1 MKGISLAVVIS
12 LLGLTAGAQLAQA
25 SPNSL
30 RPGAVA
36 AQHSRHQEAEAVWQ
50 RILMR
55 NPVSAEAYYNLG
67 IAQTNQQ
74 KWEAAIESYGQAIVL
89 EHNFVHAYF
98 NLAQAQTKLGQYQ
111 AAAQSY
117 SRVLALNPQESF
129 AQEMLNELEVL
140 AQRSGIDLA
149 ILVEQSS

>member
-12 LLGLTAGAQLAQA
+12 LLGVTAGPQLAHA
-25 SPNSL
+25 SPDSL
-30 RPGAVA
+30 NPAAVA
-36 AQHSRHQEAEAVWQ
+36 AQHSRYQDAEAVWQ

-55 NPVSAEAYYNLG
+55 SPGSAEAYYNLG
-67 IAQTNQQ
+67 IAQANQQ
-74 KWEAAIESYGQAIVL
+74 KWEVAIESYGQAIAL
-89 EHNFVHAYF
+89 EPDFAHAHF
-98 NLAQAQTKLGQYQ
+98 NLGQAQTKLGQYQ

-117 SRVLALNPQESF
+117 GRVLALDPQESV

-140 AQRSGIDLA
+140 AKRSGIDLA

>member
-1 MKGISLAVVIS
+1 MKGISLAIVIS
-12 LLGLTAGAQLAQA
+12 LLGLTAGPQLAQA
-25 SPNSL
+25 SPDSL
-30 RPGAVA
+30 NPSAVV
-36 AQHSRHQEAEAVWQ
+36 AQHSRYQDAEAVWQ

-55 NPVSAEAYYNLG
+55 SPVSAEAYYNLG
-67 IAQTNQQ
+67 IAQANQQ
-74 KWEAAIESYGQAIVL
+74 KCEVAIESYGQAIAL
-89 EHNFVHAYF
+89 EPDFAHAHF
-98 NLAQAQTKLGQYQ
+98 NLGQAQTKLGQYQ

-117 SRVLALNPQESF
+117 GRVLALDPQESI